1 MTFNSLR
8 SVCPTIHR
16 VVLFGFLL
24 SVTVQAQTTAGTT
37 TLEAW
42 RTSFNRQLD
51 SELEQLT
58 STQGVATIRTASEVL
73 SGHNSLQPQSKP
85 LPEFGY
91 RSAGRSLAMVKSILQ
106 SRGLPAS
113 LIGVVAIESG
123 FNPVAL
129 SNKGAAGLWQLM
141 PGTARQY
148 GLVVSAD
155 RDDRFDEY
163 KSTVAATRYLQ
174 QLHDQFGD
182 WPLALAAYNAGANRV
197 VRGLER
203 FHAQNFWT
211 LRRNS
216 ALPNETVA
224 YVSKVLAAMGSGPV
238 SQDLAP
244 RSNAWELR
252 PKALGAHFPYP
263 NREGKIVFAITSPE
277 ASTLQ
282 NAK

>member
-1 MTFNSLR
+1 MTFNLLRTLCPIILKSLL
-8 SVCPTIHR
+8 C
-16 VVLFGFLL
+16 GFLL
-24 SVTVQAQTTAGTT
+24 SVTIQAQTTAGTPA
-37 TLEAW
+37 LDDW
-42 RTSFNRQLD
+42 RTNFDRRLDGD
-51 SELEQLT
+51 SEQLKSSQGFATNRAVSAVPSGNNSVQLT
-58 STQGVATIRTASEVL
+58 PNT
-73 SGHNSLQPQSKP
+73 
-85 LPEFGY
+85 LPELRY

-113 LIGVVAIESG
+113 LIGVVAVESG

-141 PGTARQY
+141 PKTARQY

-182 WPLALAAYNAGANRV
+182 WPLALAAYSAGANRV
-197 VRGLER
+197 VRGLG
-203 FHAQNFWT
+203 HSNAQNFWT
-211 LRRNS
+211 LQRNS
-216 ALPNETVA
+216 ALPDETLA
-224 YVSKVLAAMGSGPV
+224 YVPKVLAAMGGGLV

-244 RSNAWELR
+244 QSNPWHL
-252 PKALGAHFPYP
+252 PQKALGAQFLYP
-263 NREGKIVFAITSPE
+263 DREGKIVFAITSSD
-277 ASTLQ
+277 AFTLL